1 MLESF
6 AVLVSCSREYANSKK
21 KKNKK
26 KQVADGADTAQSA
39 DTAKSIE
46 IGSALMSEAFT
57 TVDLVPKQPYRIG
70 DGPTLSLEQEDLV
83 SRAIEG
89 HNIFYT
95 GSAGCGKST
104 VLREIRRRL
113 MRMDKN
119 VHVLAPTGKVAM
131 ANGGKTTWS
140 FAGWTPNTHKFSLSE
155 LKEFSTG
162 RILLERFRNAD
173 TIILDEVSMVEAMHF
188 NRLNE
193 IMKAAH
199 SPFDERSTLPFGG
212 TQIIVT
218 GDFCQLPPV
227 KLFSHCFECGSDLVP
242 NRRQDIYTCPSTECG
257 ASYHDDDKWA
267 FRSKAWDECNFEHVY
282 LEEVHRQKD
291 PEFVKLLQKCRLGLG
306 MNDSELDLLAN
317 CNKTTASYAVRL
329 FPTKDE
335 VRKVND
341 TEFRRIKAPVQTYKC
356 VDVFLWNTKAH
367 PHLSGK
373 GVRNTDDSLKELKDH
388 AFEIELNLKEGMQ
401 VLLLHNI
408 DISSGLVN
416 GAQGVIIGFKPFED
430 ELPLFEIRNEGLPVY
445 WPAYDV
451 DEEKILEFMMGCTTS
466 IVPQARA
473 TPKDLYAAILE
484 TEMPTWLAESH
495 LASSHSPHEKFYTGS
510 ADDTLY
516 AMWIGVND
524 IGKKNI
530 FIDSQTPGT
539 SLTTFTNCIF
549 TAFDRIYKNGGR
561 KFVLMNVPPLEL
573 HPIYATPEN
582 KGVPPGTPDWPN
594 KPSNLTEVSFK
605 MYEYTSAVNEIFKF
619 QVPFQQ
625 HVAKRYPG
633 AKWAIYGEHGLV
645 LSL

>member
-1 MLESF
+1 MMEFF
-6 AVLVSCSREYANSKK
+6 AVLAREYANSKK
-21 KKNKK
+21 KKKK
-26 KQVADGADTAQSA
+26 KQAADGA

-46 IGSALMSEAFT
+46 IGSPLLSEALNT
-57 TVDLVPKQPYRIG
+57 TVDLVPKQPYKIG
-70 DGPTLSLEQEDLV
+70 YGPTLSPEQEDLV
-83 SRAIEG
+83 SRAVQG

-104 VLREIRRRL
+104 VLREMRDRL
-113 MRMDKN
+113 IGMGKN

-155 LKEFSTG
+155 LKEFVTG

-188 NRLNE
+188 DRLNE

-227 KLFSHCFECGSDLVP
+227 KPFSHCFACGSDLIP
-242 NRRQDIYTCPSTECG
+242 NRREDIYNCPSTECG

-267 FRSKAWDECNFEHVY
+267 FRSKVWDECNFEHVY
-282 LEEVHRQKD
+282 LTEVHRQKD
-291 PEFVKLLQKCRLGLG
+291 PEFVQLLQKCRLGLG

-356 VDVFLWNTKAH
+356 VDVFLWNKKAH

-373 GVRNTDDSLKELKDH
+373 GIRNTDDSLKELKDH

-408 DISSGLVN
+408 DISLGLVN
-416 GAQGVIIGFKPFED
+416 GAQGVVIGFESFVYGP
-430 ELPLFEIRNEGLPVY
+430 PVFEIRTEGLPVY

-451 DEEKILEFMMGCTTS
+451 DEEKILD

-484 TEMPTWLAESH
+484 TEMPTWLTESH
-495 LASSHSPHEKFYTGS
+495 LASAHSSHEKFYTGS

-539 SLTTFTNCIF
+539 SLTTFTDCVF

-633 AKWAIYGEHGLV
+633 AKWAIYGEYELV

>member
-1 MLESF
+1 MMESF
-6 AVLVSCSREYANSKK
+6 VVSAREYANSKK
-21 KKNKK
+21 KKKK
-26 KQVADGADTAQSA
+26 KQAADGADVPQPAN
-39 DTAKSIE
+39 TAKSIE
-46 IGSALMSEAFT
+46 IGSPLLSEAFT
-57 TVDLVPKQPYRIG
+57 TVDLVPKQPYKIG
-70 DGPTLSLEQEDLV
+70 DGPTLSQEQEDLV
-83 SRAIEG
+83 SRAVEG
-89 HNIFYT
+89 NNVFYT

-104 VLREIRRRL
+104 VLREIRHRL
-113 MRMDKN
+113 MRMGKN

-131 ANGGKTTWS
+131 DNRGTTTWS
-140 FAGWTPNTHKFSLSE
+140 FAGWTPNTHKFTLSE
-155 LKEFSTG
+155 LKAFVPG

-173 TIILDEVSMVEAMHF
+173 TIILDEISMVEAMHF
-188 NRLNE
+188 DRLNE
-193 IMKAAH
+193 IMKAAY
-199 SPFDERSTLPFGG
+199 SPFDERSSLPFGG

-227 KLFSHCFECGSDLVP
+227 KPFLHCFECGSDLVQNKQQQTYNCP
-242 NRRQDIYTCPSTECG
+242 NTECG

-282 LEEVHRQKD
+282 LKEVHRQKD
-291 PEFVKLLQKCRLGLG
+291 PEFVNLLQKYRLGLR
-306 MNDSELDLLAN
+306 MNDSDLGLLAN
-317 CNKTTASYAVRL
+317 CNKTTDSYAVRL
-329 FPTKDE
+329 FPTREE

-341 TEFRRIKAPVQTYKC
+341 TEFRRINAAVQTYKC
-356 VDVFLWNTKAH
+356 VDVFLWNEEEH
-367 PHLSGK
+367 PHLRSK
-373 GVRNTDDSLKELKDH
+373 GTRNADNSLKELRDH

-408 DISSGLVN
+408 SISERLVN
-416 GAQGVIIGFKPFED
+416 GSQGVIIGFEPFKNAPPD
-430 ELPLFEIRNEGLPVY
+430 FEIRDEGLPVY
-445 WPAYDV
+445 WPERDLNKK
-451 DEEKILEFMMGCTTS
+451 KILQFMMGCTSS

-495 LASSHSPHEKFYTGS
+495 LASAVSPHEKFYTGS

-539 SLTTFTNCIF
+539 SLTTFTDCVF
-549 TAFDRIYKNGGR
+549 TAFDRIYKTGGR

-594 KPSNLTEVSFK
+594 KPSNITEVSFK

-633 AKWAIYGEHGLV
+633 AKWAIYGEHELV

>member
-1 MLESF
+1 MLIAAPWRRS
-6 AVLVSCSREYANSKK
+6 ALSVLAPSTCSLVQLRFRQQLKGSTIYALRIPSCSREYSNSKK
-21 KKNKK
+21 KKKKK
-26 KQVADGADTAQSA
+26 KQAADGADIAQPA
-39 DTAKSIE
+39 DTAKSID
-46 IGSALMSEAFT
+46 IGSPLLSEAFT
-57 TVDLVPKQPYRIG
+57 TVDLVPNQPYRIG
-70 DGPTLSLEQEDLV
+70 DGPTLSPEQEDLV
-83 SRAIEG
+83 SRAVEG

-104 VLREIRRRL
+104 VLREIRQRL

-173 TIILDEVSMVEAMHF
+173 TIIVDEISMVEAMHF

-227 KLFSHCFECGSDLVP
+227 KPFSHCFECGSDLIP
-242 NRRQDIYTCPSTECG
+242 NRRQDLYTCPSTECG

-282 LEEVHRQKD
+282 LKEVHRQKD

-306 MNDSELDLLAN
+306 MNNSELDLLAN
-317 CNKTTASYAVRL
+317 CNKTTASYAVQL

-356 VDVFLWNTKAH
+356 VDVFLWNKKAH

-373 GVRNTDDSLKELKDH
+373 GIRNTDDSLKELKDH

-408 DISSGLVN
+408 DISLGLVN
-416 GAQGVIIGFKPFED
+416 GAQGVVIGFEPFVYG
-430 ELPLFEIRNEGLPVY
+430 PPVFEIRTEGLPVY
-445 WPAYDV
+445 WPAYNV
-451 DEEKILEFMMGCTTS
+451 DEEKLLEFMMGCRNAKGWPIVRFQNGQIKTIYPICQS
-466 IVPQARA
+466 ILYGDTRPYTLLGRIQIPLAAAWALTVHKSQGMTLDNAVVNLTRA
-473 TPKDLYAAILE
+473 FTDGQIYVALSRVR
-484 TEMPTWLAESH
+484 TLAGLKVEGD
-495 LASSHSPHEKFYTGS
+495 LASLQRFRGNLQVLRWLKEKFGQSIAVDEGS
-510 ADDTLY
+510 
-516 AMWIGVND
+516 
-524 IGKKNI
+524 
-530 FIDSQTPGT
+530 
-539 SLTTFTNCIF
+539 
-549 TAFDRIYKNGGR
+549 
-561 KFVLMNVPPLEL
+561 
-573 HPIYATPEN
+573 
-582 KGVPPGTPDWPN
+582 
-594 KPSNLTEVSFK
+594 
-605 MYEYTSAVNEIFKF
+605 
-619 QVPFQQ
+619 
-625 HVAKRYPG
+625 
-633 AKWAIYGEHGLV
+633 
-645 LSL
+645 

>member
-1 MLESF
+1 MLLAAAWRRS
-6 AVLVSCSREYANSKK
+6 ALYVLAPSSLVQLRFRQQLKASTIYALKIPSCTREYANSKK
-21 KKNKK
+21 KKKKK
-26 KQVADGADTAQSA
+26 KQATDIAQPADT
-39 DTAKSIE
+39 TKSIE
-46 IGSALMSEAFT
+46 IGSPLLSEAFT

-70 DGPTLSLEQEDLV
+70 DGPTLSPEQEDLV
-83 SRAIEG
+83 SRAVEG

-104 VLREIRRRL
+104 VLREIRQRL

-173 TIILDEVSMVEAMHF
+173 TIIVDEISMVEAMHF

-227 KLFSHCFECGSDLVP
+227 KP
-242 NRRQDIYTCPSTECG
+242 TECG

-282 LEEVHRQKD
+282 LKEVHRQKD
-291 PEFVKLLQKCRLGLG
+291 PEFVRLLQKCRLGLG

-317 CNKTTASYAVRL
+317 CNKTTDSYAVRL
-329 FPTKDE
+329 FPTRDE

-341 TEFRRIKAPVQTYKC
+341 AEFRRIRTPIQTY
-356 VDVFLWNTKAH
+356 N
-367 PHLSGK
+367 GK
-373 GVRNTDDSLKELKDH
+373 GIRNTDDSLKELKDH
-388 AFEIELNLKEGMQ
+388 AFDIELNLKQGMQ

-408 DISSGLVN
+408 NVSLGLVN
-416 GAQGVIIGFKPFED
+416 GAQGVIIGFQPFEN
-430 ELPLFEIRNEGLPVY
+430 EPPKLEILNEDLPVY

-451 DEEKILEFMMGCTTS
+451 DKEKILEFMMGCREANGWPIVRFQNGVTRTIYPIPLAAAWALTVHKSQGMTLDNAVVNLTRAFTDGQIYVALSRRFRGNLQVLRWLKEKFGQS
-466 IVPQARA
+466 IVV
-473 TPKDLYAAILE
+473 DE
-484 TEMPTWLAESH
+484 
-495 LASSHSPHEKFYTGS
+495 
-510 ADDTLY
+510 
-516 AMWIGVND
+516 
-524 IGKKNI
+524 
-530 FIDSQTPGT
+530 
-539 SLTTFTNCIF
+539 
-549 TAFDRIYKNGGR
+549 
-561 KFVLMNVPPLEL
+561 
-573 HPIYATPEN
+573 
-582 KGVPPGTPDWPN
+582 
-594 KPSNLTEVSFK
+594 
-605 MYEYTSAVNEIFKF
+605 
-619 QVPFQQ
+619 
-625 HVAKRYPG
+625 
-633 AKWAIYGEHGLV
+633 
-645 LSL
+645 